1 METNETQ
8 NTVNKL
14 GETIKQAGL
23 PGKALLGS
31 LLAAILVAGG
41 AVSLLETNEAG
52 YITVKQS
59 LLTGDVSIISEP
71 GLFCQCFGSITKYH
85 EAGTVKFAQLDIDK
99 DSKGMPIVRPGKA
112 KDRNPEISDEI
123 EVRFNDGGMGWISVM
138 TLFDLPSDNEKLGL
152 IHQKFRNY
160 TNLIETGI
168 KPTIE
173 ESVVLT
179 AALMNSG
186 ESYTTKR
193 AIFSEWARGQL
204 TKGTYIT
211 EEVSRTD
218 QGMGSIGDVTE
229 NNVVRVKTEGGVK
242 LRNENPLERYGI
254 EFKQFQ
260 ITNIRYEPAT
270 ENLIKTKRE
279 ALQQTIV
286 AKIAAE
292 RAKQERL
299 AAEEFG
305 KKKVK
310 IAEYEAMVKMK
321 KSEVAAEEEK
331 TVAIINAERKLAVA
345 KVTKQQDLGAAN
357 KKVELAK
364 LDKTKA
370 IIASEKEV
378 TIAKLNVQAAKHNR
392 EAYILEGQGL
402 SEQKRLIYEADGALQ
417 QKLDAYVKVMTVLS
431 KELGKQKWVP
441 DITMNGSGTGGSA
454 DGNAAAGFMNL
465 WMMKTT
471 QDLGVEMM
479 GSKKK

>member
-1 METNETQ
+1 METDETQ
-8 NTVNKL
+8 GTMNKL
-14 GETIKQAGL
+14 GEKMKQAGL
-23 PGKALLGS
+23 PGKVVLGS
-31 LLAAILVAGG
+31 LLAAVLVAGAATG
-41 AVSLLETNEAG
+41 LLETNGAG

-85 EAGTVKFAQLDIDK
+85 EAGTVKFAQMNIDK
-99 DSKGMPIVRPGKA
+99 DAKGMPIVRPTRA
-112 KDRNPEISDEI
+112 KEKNPEISADI
-123 EVRFNDGGMGWISVM
+123 EVRFNDGGLGWISVM
-138 TLFDLPSDNEKLGL
+138 TMFDLPADKEKLGL

-160 TNLIETGI
+160 TNLIVTGI

-211 EEVSRTD
+211 EEISRSEQD
-218 QGMGSIGDVTE
+218 GGSISDLSE
-229 NNVVRVKTEGGVK
+229 SNVVRVKTENGVK
-242 LRNENPLERYGI
+242 LQNENPLERYGI
-254 EFKQFQ
+254 KFKQFQ
-260 ITNIRYEPAT
+260 ITNIRYEEAT

-321 KSEVAAEEEK
+321 KAEVSAEEEK

-378 TIAKLNVQAAKHNR
+378 TMAKLNVQAAKHNK

-402 SEQKRLIYEADGALQ
+402 GEQKRLIYEADGALQ

-441 DITMNGSGTGGSA
+441 DITMNGSGANGVA

-479 GSKKK
+479 GNKKK

>member
-1 METNETQ
+1 
-8 NTVNKL
+8 
-14 GETIKQAGL
+14 
-23 PGKALLGS
+23 
-31 LLAAILVAGG
+31 
-41 AVSLLETNEAG
+41 
-52 YITVKQS
+52 
-59 LLTGDVSIISEP
+59 
-71 GLFCQCFGSITKYH
+71 
-85 EAGTVKFAQLDIDK
+85 
-99 DSKGMPIVRPGKA
+99 
-112 KDRNPEISDEI
+112 
-123 EVRFNDGGMGWISVM
+123 
-138 TLFDLPSDNEKLGL
+138 GL

-160 TNLIETGI
+160 TNLIVTGI

-211 EEVSRTD
+211 EEISRSEQD
-218 QGMGSIGDVTE
+218 GGSIGDLSE
-229 NNVVRVKTEGGVK
+229 NNVVRVKTENGIK
-242 LRNENPLERYGI
+242 LQNENPLERYGI
-254 EFKQFQ
+254 KFKQFQ
-260 ITNIRYEPAT
+260 ITNIRYEEAT
-270 ENLIKTKRE
+270 EDLIKTKRE

-321 KSEVAAEEEK
+321 KAEVSAEEEK

-345 KVTKQQDLGAAN
+345 KITKQQDLGAAN

-364 LDKTKA
+364 LDKAKA
-370 IIASEKEV
+370 TIASEKEV
-378 TIAKLNVQAAKHNR
+378 TMAKLNVQAAKHNK

-402 SEQKRLIYEADGALQ
+402 GEQKRLIYEADGALQ

-441 DITMNGSGTGGSA
+441 DITMNGSGASGAA

-471 QDLGVEMM
+471 QDLGVEMI
-479 GSKKK
+479 GNKK